1 MEMIANQS
9 RLGQMSL
16 FNSFAGMQER
26 TLNWLMQTWAFPF
39 RLFIYPLIDPSL
51 FDCLYS
57 TIDSRPANPPQV
69 IVSLLVIQAMF
80 NKTDDEMHD
89 WMMSGGVDLRFATNT
104 LGVDAKNLP
113 TNDKQLSRFRVR
125 VRDYAA
131 AHDGYSPLEECMKSI
146 SFGMAA
152 LMGLNLDN
160 VRIDSTMVAAN
171 MARMSRQ
178 ELLYTVNRNM
188 VQLLSKNHGE
198 ETFKATLSS
207 NKLSHYLDACDHN
220 AFLYYSKVSSDD
232 KCALLVTESQRILD
246 LCSPTE
252 LESASGEIFVRVLN
266 EQTVVDENGKRRL
279 ATSEDGTMTSR
290 CVQNPAD
297 PSSTF
302 RKKAGKEF
310 IGYIINL
317 VESVGAQ
324 GSLVLSWDFEQNVV
338 ADPVMAMAFMKSADS
353 ILSGIREWQTKLNM
367 DEDADM
373 QKCQDLL
380 QTKMKMVADEIRA
393 IRDQGR
399 TIPRSIDMGVLAD
412 SSDAA
417 NNNDADTHRQVTLD
431 DLLATLVPDVKTTE
445 TGNAEGGKAEAAG
458 SGSDADAGSEK
469 TSHDST
475 PIEASAT
482 GDDQS
487 DEAGAHTPSQGTT
500 EPVSDEAAAQPET
513 TPEQKDQENGNAEGG
528 KAEAA
533 GLGSGSEKASHDST
547 PIEASATPDGQA
559 DEAGDHTPSQGT
571 AEPVSDEAAVQ
582 PETTPEQKAQET
594 GNAEEAAEA
603 GSGSEADADAGS
615 EKASHDSTPNEAS
628 ATGNDQSDE
637 AGTHTPSQGTAEPV
651 SDDAAA
657 QPEAVLEQKDQEK
670 SSSFQGSRMQTV
682 NSTGPDGKT
691 TTTWT
696 VLGKPGMEGIKLSEF
711 ANLPDDQRREALLH
725 AVLVK
730 HPLDLDPGDLNLIV
744 ADGAYAT
751 DELRKAALDAGF
763 LLMPTDLT
771 GKRVNPIV
779 GLYTFDDDKT
789 KVITC
794 PMGYEPLPES
804 QNLYNSGCLRFK
816 MEADHCCNCP
826 FRNDCKSKQQQR
838 TDTAVVQISP
848 NAQGRIFTEAA
859 MGTEEYKLF
868 GRFRNGVETIPGF
881 LHNHLHIDSLPIGQE
896 LKKIYMDVKV
906 GALNACKMI
915 RFVMGKTKYAPNPL
929 YTR

>member
-39 RLFIYPLIDPSL
+39 RLFIYPLIDLSL

-57 TIDSRPANPPQV
+57 TVDSRPANPPQV

-458 SGSDADAGSEK
+458 
-469 TSHDST
+469 
-475 PIEASAT
+475 
-482 GDDQS
+482 
-487 DEAGAHTPSQGTT
+487 
-500 EPVSDEAAAQPET
+500 
-513 TPEQKDQENGNAEGG
+513 
-528 KAEAA
+528 
-533 GLGSGSEKASHDST
+533 LGS
-547 PIEASATPDGQA
+547 
-559 DEAGDHTPSQGT
+559 
-571 AEPVSDEAAVQ
+571 
-582 PETTPEQKAQET
+582 
-594 GNAEEAAEA
+594 
-603 GSGSEADADAGS
+603 GS

-628 ATGNDQSDE
+628 ATGDDQSDE

-906 GALNACKMI
+906 GALNVCKMI